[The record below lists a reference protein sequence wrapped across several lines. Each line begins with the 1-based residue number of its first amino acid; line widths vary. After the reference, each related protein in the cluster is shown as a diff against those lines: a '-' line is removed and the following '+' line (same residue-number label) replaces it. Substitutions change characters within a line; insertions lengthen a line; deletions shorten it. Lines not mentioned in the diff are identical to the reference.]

1 MIRSLYTAAT
11 GMQAQQ
17 TNMDVVAN
25 NLANVNTAGFKKS
38 RAEFQDLLYQTLRSP
53 GAAQAQGA
61 QVPTGVQVGLG
72 TRLVATQKQFTAGD
86 MQQTGND
93 LDMAVK
99 GDGFFRVKLPTG
111 ETGYTRSGAF
121 TKDRDG
127 KMVTADGYILQPEI
141 TIPAE
146 AQTINIGEDGTV
158 SVTVAGQAAP
168 QVLDTVTLA
177 RFINP
182 AGLNSMGGN
191 IYLETDASGQAIEG
205 TPSQDGFGGILNKF
219 LEMSNVKVVDE
230 MVNMILA
237 QRAYEINSKSIQ
249 AADEMLQAANSLRR

>member
-25 NLANVNTAGFKKS
+25 NLANVSTTGFKKS
-38 RAEFQDLLYQTLRSP
+38 RAEFQDLLYQTLRSA
-53 GAAQAQGA
+53 GSTQAQGT

-86 MQQTGND
+86 LSQTGND
-93 LDMAVK
+93 LDMAIS
-99 GDGFFRVKLPTG
+99 GDGFFQVQLPSG
-111 ETGYTRSGAF
+111 DIGYTRAGAF
-121 TKDRDG
+121 TTDSEG
-127 KMVTADGYILQPEI
+127 KIVTADGYILQPQMA
-141 TIPAE
+141 IPSG
-146 AQTINIGEDGTV
+146 AQGISVGEDGTITA
-158 SVTVAGQAAP
+158 TVNGTSSQVGQIE
-168 QVLDTVTLA
+168 LA

-182 AGLNSMGGN
+182 AGLESAGGN
-191 IYLETDASGQAIEG
+191 IYHKTVASGDPLTG
-205 TPSQDGFGGILNKF
+205 TPGQEGFGSIASKF

-237 QRAYEINSKSIQ
+237 QRAYEVNSKSIQ
-249 AADEMLQAANSLRR
+249 SADEMLQTANNLRK

>member
-25 NLANVNTAGFKKS
+25 NLANVGTTGFKKS

-53 GAAQAQGA
+53 GSTQAQGT

-72 TRLVATQKQFTAGD
+72 TRLVATQKQFTKGD

-93 LDMAVK
+93 LDMAIT
-99 GDGFFRVKLPTG
+99 GDGFFQVQLPSG
-111 ETGYTRSGAF
+111 EIGYTRAGAF
-121 TKDRDG
+121 TQDAEG
-127 KMVTADGYILQPEI
+127 KIVTADGYILQPQMA
-141 TIPAE
+141 IPSGAE
-146 AQTINIGEDGTV
+146 QINVGQDGTV
-158 SVTVAGQAAP
+158 TANVGGTTSQIGQIE
-168 QVLDTVTLA
+168 LA

-182 AGLNSMGGN
+182 AGLESAGGS
-191 IYLETDASGQAIEG
+191 IYHKTTASGDAMTATPGQEG
-205 TPSQDGFGGILNKF
+205 VGGIANKF

-230 MVNMILA
+230 MVSMILA
-237 QRAYEINSKSIQ
+237 QRAYEVNSKSIQ
-249 AADEMLQAANSLRR
+249 SADEMLQTANNLRR

>member
-25 NLANVNTAGFKKS
+25 NLANVNTPGFKKS
-38 RAEFQDLLYQTLRSP
+38 RAEFQDLLYQTLRAP
-53 GAAQAQGA
+53 GATQAQGT
-61 QVPTGVQVGLG
+61 QVPTGIQVGLG
-72 TRLVATQKQFTAGD
+72 TRLVATQKQFTSGD
-86 MQQTGND
+86 MEQTGND

-111 ETGYTRSGAF
+111 ETGYTRAGAF

-127 KMVTADGYILQPEI
+127 KLVTADGYVLQPEI
-141 TIPAE
+141 TIPTD

-158 SVTVAGQAAP
+158 SVTVAGQTAP
-168 QVLDTVTLA
+168 QVLDTITLA

-182 AGLNSMGGN
+182 AGLSSIGGN

-205 TPSQDGFGGILNKF
+205 TPSQDGFGGIANKF

-237 QRAYEINSKSIQ
+237 QRAYEVNSKSIQ
-249 AADEMLQAANSLRR
+249 SADEMLQTANNLRR